1 MAKTENDKSV
11 GQAGKAPKVAN
22 AQKPKAKQAG
32 RLAGAI
38 SRTSGQGSAARA
50 TASSA
55 PRGAIS
61 TKPRGR
67 LLTFFREVRIEMGK
81 VTWPPRKEV
90 FKSTGVVIIAV
101 AIAGVFIGVFDF
113 IWSLIVTAVGLG

>member
-11 GQAGKAPKVAN
+11 GQAGKTPKVAN

-38 SRTSGQGSAARA
+38 SRTSGQSSAARA
-50 TASSA
+50 TASVA
-55 PRGAIS
+55 PRGTVS

-67 LLTFFREVRIEMGK
+67 MRTFFREVRIEMGK
-81 VTWPPRKEV
+81 VTWPSRKEI

-101 AIAGVFIGVFDF
+101 AIAAVFIGVFDF
-113 IWSLIVTAVGLG
+113 IWNTIVRAVGLG